1 MYLFVVNSHS
11 LVAYSL
17 CGSHL
22 LFKYIEPNPP
32 ILSFLNKTHY
42 LISIVISSL
51 ALVAIDMSAQ
61 TVLPYKNPALP
72 VKQRVSDLLQR
83 MTLEEKVEQL
93 CMKSLS
99 ALKQL
104 HAQIVHCA
112 KTT

>member
-1 MYLFVVNSHS
+1 MNRHKITELIFCQLRFCV
-11 LVAYSL
+11 
-17 CGSHL
+17 
-22 LFKYIEPNPP
+22 
-32 ILSFLNKTHY
+32 HY

-51 ALVAIDMSAQ
+51 ALVALDMSAQ
-61 TVLPYKNPALP
+61 TVLPYKNSALP

-93 CMKSLS
+93 CMKRLS